1 MPDGSEYE
9 GPPPIDWQEECKKA
23 QRVGEC
29 FRSLYMEA
37 MANLADLRVSLTLMQ
52 QEKDHAELPR
62 S

>member
-9 GPPPIDWQEECKKA
+9 GSPPIDWQEECKKA
-23 QRVGEC
+23 QSAAQC
-29 FRSLYMEA
+29 FRQLYMEA

-52 QEKDHAELPR
+52 QEKDNAELPR